1 MAQFNNI
8 VYAEVP
14 ANPRFDDSTRMVAI
28 TGPNAHPFRCTSCSS
43 CYRQARFAERCCEQ
57 ASEDLR
63 SGYVR
68 QFSAAFEERC
78 QQEDLLEWQRWEE
91 EHKYECSC
99 GERFREVHH
108 AARCGK
114 CLHYTEAGYC
124 TEVTDLESGEV
135 VWQL

>member
-1 MAQFNNI
+1 MTQPNNI

-14 ANPRFDDSTRMVAI
+14 NKPWFDEPTRLVAI

-43 CYRQARFAERCCEQ
+43 CYRMSRYAERCCEQ

-68 QFSAAFEERC
+68 RFSAAFEEKCR
-78 QQEDLLEWQRWEE
+78 QEDERRQQLWEA

-99 GERFREVHH
+99 GERYREVRH

-114 CLHYTEAGYC
+114 CRHYTEAGYC
-124 TEVTDLESGEV
+124 TEVTDVQSGEV